1 MQNLLLSFF
10 NDFLSTLF
18 LFILSGVVVI
28 SAKALSLYLST
39 VFPKPKET
47 PPVEKEQP
55 IALPKKPQR
64 KRTQPKPQKPSNGVI
79 TSIEI
84 DPSKVDRIYVK
95 KVK

>member
-55 IALPKKPQR
+55 IAQR